1 MREIR
6 QLRKTIGD
14 LEAHQPREAHV
25 SLADMTAARDRATT
39 RVREKLRAMLEGRS
53 VSEALSE
60 QEQQDE
66 ELIRR
71 WHEQQGIDYD
81 AQCRESK
88 RELLEELQR
97 IVTRQR
103 QKPSGSR

>member
-14 LEAHQPREAHV
+14 LEAHQPTEARV

-39 RVREKLRAMLEGRS
+39 RVRKKLRAMLEGRS
-53 VSEALSE
+53 VSEGLSE

-81 AQCRESK
+81 VQCRESK
-88 RELLEELQR
+88 RKLLEELER
-97 IVTRQR
+97 IRAR
-103 QKPSGSR
+103 LHQKPSGSR